1 MRFPLTIFVKNCIS
15 TFFENPLFAGSMVL
29 FLGNMIANG
38 GSYFYHLLMGR
49 MLGPANY
56 GTLES
61 LISLIYLLGI
71 PMITLNLVIVKFASS
86 FKGQKNFT
94 TIKAMFD
101 KFNHKF
107 LLFGAG
113 SLVIFLLLIS
123 PISSF
128 LHLKENFSLIII
140 GGVFFVSIF
149 NTINRGFLQG
159 LLRLNSLSTS
169 LVIESSLKFILA
181 VLFVWW
187 GWNIMGAILPFL
199 IGGIIAYFFT
209 LGFMKKALG
218 GIGENGDIDY
228 RSMISY
234 AFPVFLSTLAF
245 TSLYTT
251 DVILARH
258 FLLPQEAGFYA
269 ALSVLGKIIFFA
281 ASPVVMVMFPLI
293 SERHANGKQYKS
305 FLFLSLGLVFF
316 ICLGVSLLYL
326 AIPELMMK
334 ILFGSQYL
342 VASSSL
348 FLFGVFLSFYSL
360 SFLLTNFYLSIKE
373 VKIVTLPIIAA
384 LVQIIFIFLY
394 HQNLNQIVWISI
406 MTTALLFA
414 SQMLYYFYALKDSP
428 QASFSHRSSL

>member
-1 MRFPLTIFVKNCIS
+1 MKVQTLKDLKNLA
-15 TFFENPLFAGSMVL
+15 FGFAQNPLIAGSAAL
-29 FLGNMIANG
+29 FIGNMVANL

-49 MLGPANY
+49 MLGPVQY

-61 LISLIYLLGI
+61 LISLIYLLWI
-71 PMITLNLVIVKFASS
+71 PMITINLVIVKFVSS

-94 TIKAMFD
+94 TIKTMFD

-123 PISSF
+123 PVSLF
-128 LHLKENFSLIII
+128 LHLEEKFSLMII

-169 LVIESSLKFILA
+169 LVVESSLKFILA

-187 GWNIMGAILPFL
+187 GWSIMGAILPFL

-209 LGFMKKALG
+209 LGFVKKALG
-218 GIGENGDIDY
+218 GMKKDGDIDY
-228 RSMISY
+228 RSMVSY
-234 AFPVFLSTLAF
+234 AFPVLLSTLAF

-281 ASPVVMVMFPLI
+281 TSPVAMVMFPLI
-293 SERHANGKQYKS
+293 SERHTNGKKYHHL
-305 FLFLSLGLVFF
+305 LFLSFCLVMF
-316 ICLGVSLLYL
+316 ICLGAILIYGFFPKLMIGVLFGRDYL
-326 AIPELMMK
+326 A
-334 ILFGSQYL
+334 
-342 VASSSL
+342 ASSYL
-348 FLFGVFLSFYSL
+348 FPFGLFLSFYSL
-360 SFLLTNFYLSIKE
+360 SFLLTNFYLSIGR
-373 VKIVTLPIIAA
+373 VKIVILPILAA
-384 LVQIIFIFLY
+384 MSQVFVIYLF
-394 HQNLNQIVWISI
+394 HQTLAQMVWISVVI
-406 MTTALLFA
+406 TALLFA
-414 SQMLYYFYALKDSP
+414 TQMLYYLYGAGREKAP
-428 QASFSHRSSL
+428 FSYSTGL